1 MRDSQKPRGPL
12 THRVLIGFFTILLA
26 ILAYWSL
33 DFIMDDIEALQ
44 GPQYEDVEARV
55 VDKSLLGQERK
66 VTQEAARIEQQRNEL
81 TEQKAALQ
89 TSTNSSQE
97 TMKQLLEIQRLA
109 LQKGAA
115 PTEAET
121 KALADS
127 KRLFLSNQAKY
138 QNLNDELENLRGQAR
153 AVREQYDG
161 ISAQLKNQRE
171 EAHKQHQALLKRHE
185 WKKAA
190 LELLVLIP
198 LLLVAYYFFR
208 TKRSSFY
215 APIIYAPGAALVLKL
230 FEVLHHYFPSRYFK
244 YILMAIAI
252 TLVVQLLLYLLR
264 MVVSP
269 KKDFLLKQYREAYER
284 FVCPVCEY
292 PIRRG
297 PLRYAFWTKRTIRK
311 LVLPEPTGHAS
322 DDPYACPA
330 CGVTL
335 YEKCPACQGVRHSM
349 LPHCEKCGASKELAT
364 SA

>member
-1 MRDSQKPRGPL
+1 MKDPQKPRGPL
-12 THRVLIGFFTILLA
+12 TYRVLIGFFTILLA

-33 DFIMDDIEALQ
+33 DFIMGDIDALQ

-55 VDKSLLGQERK
+55 LDKSLLEQERK
-66 VTQEAARIEQQRNEL
+66 VTQEADRIERQRKEL
-81 TEQKAALQ
+81 TEQQTALNAS
-89 TSTNSSQE
+89 TSSSQE

-109 LQKGAA
+109 LQKAAA

-138 QNLNDELENLRGQAR
+138 QKLNDELENLRGQAL
-153 AVREQYDG
+153 AVQEKYDG
-161 ISAQLKNQRE
+161 ISGQLKSQRE
-171 EAHKQHQALLKRHE
+171 EARKQHQALLERHE
-185 WKKAA
+185 LKKAA

-208 TKRSSFY
+208 TKRSSIF
-215 APIIYAPGAALVLKL
+215 APIIYASGAALLLKL

-252 TLVVQLLLYLLR
+252 GLVVQLLLYLLR

-284 FVCPVCEY
+284 FLCPVCEY

-311 LVLPEPTGHAS
+311 LVLPESSGHAS

-335 YEKCPACQGVRHSM
+335 YEKCSTCQRVRHSL

-364 SA
+364 PA